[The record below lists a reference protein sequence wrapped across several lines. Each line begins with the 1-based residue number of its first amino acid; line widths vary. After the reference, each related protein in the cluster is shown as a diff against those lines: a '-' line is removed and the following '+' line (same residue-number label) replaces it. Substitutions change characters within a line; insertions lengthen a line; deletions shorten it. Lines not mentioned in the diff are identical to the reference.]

1 MVLDRIF
8 EYTPVAMIVERG
20 DEDFRLLVDMALSE
34 AYRSGAIEQGYDKY
48 LGGINETMKKL
59 FRAYALP

>member
-1 MVLDRIF
+1 
-8 EYTPVAMIVERG
+8 MIVERG

-34 AYRSGAIEQGYDKY
+34 AYRSGAIEKAYDQY

-59 FRAYALP
+59 FRVYALP